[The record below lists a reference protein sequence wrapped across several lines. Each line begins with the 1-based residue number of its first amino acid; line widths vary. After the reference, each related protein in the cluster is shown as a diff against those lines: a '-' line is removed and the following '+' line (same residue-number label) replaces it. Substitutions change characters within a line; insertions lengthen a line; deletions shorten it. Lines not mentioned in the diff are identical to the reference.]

1 MQEVLKRMAI
11 HQDSI
16 FNELKL
22 RMKIMEQGVE
32 HTGERMEEKL
42 LLWLV
47 SDTINQ
53 TGDVDELIYNLLE
66 RICMI
71 RDIPL
76 AVCCKVSGDEI
87 TQLSYYS
94 RQEDNVSENCSFS
107 ISPELLTKLKS
118 GPLFIR
124 KELFDLQ
131 RFSIKEKLDFTPD
144 SVSIFPFESL
154 FVPFGFF
161 VFFEQGL
168 YENGLSSY
176 NIIIRQIIN
185 MAVEKLDKLTLLE
198 ELKDLNANF
207 ENKLRERTKE
217 IKEGKSNLRKEIKE
231 IKGQK
236 EIEPEFVE
244 EKEILPKLEPVQILD
259 PVPEVELPAEMNSSA
274 LVNIS
279 HEIRTP
285 LNGILGFAEILRS
298 PDIKEEEKQ
307 NYINIIKTCGK
318 SIIKIVD
325 DVVDLSKI
333 ENNQVVITKNDFPIA
348 GFMTELYDHF
358 KNDELFRQ
366 KKEIEL
372 RLSINI
378 DGNTIIHSDRERVW
392 QILINL
398 IGNAL
403 KYTEEGFIEIGC
415 KIENNIANQKGN
427 KDLEFFVRDTGIGIE
442 EDLQNTI
449 FGKFVKIEH
458 DITRLYGGTG
468 LGLTIAQDLAKLL
481 GGKIWFESRPGE
493 GSEFYFNLPD
503 SVVVLNGTD
512 KPLTSR
518 ELKSKYNWD
527 GKRVMIVEDDEM
539 SFIYLKEVL
548 KSTNI
553 EIIHAWNG
561 VEAVEMAAGDKRI
574 DLILMDIK
582 LPEMDGYEATRK
594 IKEINGS
601 LPVIAQTAYA
611 MADDEQKSKQVG
623 CDDYITKPINRRK
636 LLHTMDEL
644 FH

>member
-1 MQEVLKRMAI
+1 
-11 HQDSI
+11 
-16 FNELKL
+16 
-22 RMKIMEQGVE
+22 
-32 HTGERMEEKL
+32 MEEKL

-53 TGDVDELIYNLLE
+53 TGDVEELIYNLLE
-66 RICMI
+66 RISMI
-71 RDIPL
+71 REIPF
-76 AVCCKVSGDEI
+76 AASCKVSGDQI

-94 RQEDNVSENCSFS
+94 RQEDDDFKKCPFK
-107 ISPELLTKLKS
+107 ISPELVTKLKS

-131 RFSIKEKLDFTPD
+131 GFSVKDKINFKPD

-154 FVPFGFF
+154 FIPFGIF
-161 VFFEQGL
+161 VFFEEGFF
-168 YENGLSSY
+168 ENGLSSY

-207 ENKLRERTKE
+207 EHKLRERTKE
-217 IKEGKSNLRKEIKE
+217 LNESKKDLKKKIKEL
-231 IKGQK
+231 KGQK
-236 EIEPEFVE
+236 EIEPEIIG
-244 EKEILPKLEPVQILD
+244 EKVILPEPEHTSDPD
-259 PVPEVELPAEMNSSA
+259 PVVELPAEIDSPA

-298 PDIKEEEKQ
+298 SDIKDEEKQ
-307 NYINIIKTCGK
+307 NYIDIIKTCGK

-325 DVVDLSKI
+325 DVVDLAKI
-333 ENNQVVITKNDFPIA
+333 ENNQVVVTKNDFPIA

-366 KKEIEL
+366 KKDIEL

-392 QILINL
+392 QVLINL

-415 KIENNIANQKGN
+415 KIENNSANLKGN
-427 KDLEFFVRDTGIGIE
+427 KDLEFFIRDTGIGIE
-442 EDLQNTI
+442 EELQKTI
-449 FGKFVKIEH
+449 FDKFVKIEH

-468 LGLTIAQDLAKLL
+468 LGLTIARELANLL
-481 GGKIWFESRPGE
+481 GGNIWFESRHGK
-493 GSEFYFNLPD
+493 GSEFYFKLPD
-503 SVVVLNGTD
+503 SVVVLNGHD
-512 KPLTSR
+512 KPLTTK

-553 EIIHAWNG
+553 DIVHAWNG
-561 VEAVEMAAGDKRI
+561 IEAVEMASADQHI

-582 LPEMDGYEATRK
+582 LPEMDGYEATRQ
-594 IKEINGS
+594 IKEMNNTI
-601 LPVIAQTAYA
+601 PVIAQTAYA
-611 MADDEQKSKQVG
+611 MADDQQKSIQVG

-636 LLHTMDEL
+636 LLQTMDVL

>member
-1 MQEVLKRMAI
+1 MAI

-22 RMKIMEQGVE
+22 RMRLSEEHNE
-32 HTGERMEEKL
+32 HTGARMEEKL

-47 SDTINQ
+47 SDTIKQ
-53 TGDVDELIYNLLE
+53 TGNAEELFYNLLE
-66 RICMI
+66 RISMI
-71 RDIPL
+71 REIPFS
-76 AVCCKVSGDEI
+76 ACCKISDDKI
-87 TQLSYYS
+87 TPLSYYS
-94 RQEDNVSENCSFS
+94 SQEDSEFKKCPFK
-107 ISPELLTKLKS
+107 ISPALLLKLKS
-118 GPLFIR
+118 GPIFIK
-124 KELFDLQ
+124 KELFELQ
-131 RFSIKEKLDFTPD
+131 GFLIKDKFDFTPD
-144 SVSIFPFESL
+144 SVSIFPFDSL

-161 VFFEQGL
+161 VFFEQGMM
-168 YENGLSSY
+168 ENGLSSY
-176 NIIIRQIIN
+176 NIIIRQIII
-185 MAVEKLDKLTLLE
+185 MAVEKLDKLKLLE
-198 ELKDLNANF
+198 ELKSLNANF

-217 IKEGKSNLRKEIKE
+217 LKESRKDLKMEIKE
-231 IKGQK
+231 LRDFKEV
-236 EIEPEFVE
+236 EIEALIESDHKSE
-244 EKEILPKLEPVQILD
+244 LHSEID
-259 PVPEVELPAEMNSSA
+259 STA

-285 LNGILGFAEILRS
+285 LNGVLGFAEILRS
-298 PDIKEEEKQ
+298 SEIEETDKQ

-318 SIIKIVD
+318 SIIKIID
-325 DVVDLSKI
+325 DVIDLSKI
-333 ENNQVVITKNDFPIA
+333 ENEQVVITKIDFPIA

-366 KKEIEL
+366 KKNIEL

-392 QILINL
+392 QVLINL

-403 KYTEEGFIEIGC
+403 KYTEEGYIEIGC
-415 KIENNIANQKGN
+415 KIEDNTANKKGN

-442 EDLQNTI
+442 ENLQNAI
-449 FGKFVKIEH
+449 FDKFVKIEH

-468 LGLTIAQDLAKLL
+468 LGLTIARELAKLM
-481 GGKIWFESRPGE
+481 GGEIWFDSRLND
-493 GSEFYFNLPD
+493 GSEFYFKLPD
-503 SVVVLNGTD
+503 SVVVLNGND
-512 KPLTSR
+512 KPLTTK

-553 EIIHAWNG
+553 DIIHAWNG
-561 VEAVEMAAGDKRI
+561 VEAVEMAAANQNI

-582 LPEMDGYEATRK
+582 LPEMDGYEATKK
-594 IKEINGS
+594 IKEMNES

-611 MADDEQKSKQVG
+611 MADDEQKSIQVG

-636 LLHTMDEL
+636 LLQTMDSL